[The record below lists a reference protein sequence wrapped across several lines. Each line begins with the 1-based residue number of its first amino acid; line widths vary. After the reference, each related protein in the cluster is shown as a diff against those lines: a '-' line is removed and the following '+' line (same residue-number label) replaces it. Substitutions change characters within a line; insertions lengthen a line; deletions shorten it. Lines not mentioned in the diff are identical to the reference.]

1 MTLNVGG
8 LPNDIAIDYLLK
20 FMKEAEVDIACLQ
33 EVGDFHSLPPGS
45 EYKMMANPVGHCGHL
60 QRYPKNGVNRKGR

>member
-8 LPNDIAIDYLLK
+8 LPNDIAIYYLLK
-20 FMKEAEVDIACLQ
+20 FMKEAEVDVASLQ

-45 EYKMMANPVGHCGHL
+45 EYKMMANPSH
-60 QRYPKNGVNRKGR
+60 NRLGTAVIFK